1 MRFRMASVTSV
12 LSVALVGAL
21 LTAGSRTAHA
31 QAALDDD
38 DTTKPAASASTD
50 NGGGE
55 DDAKVGVA
63 IRIRQTW
70 VPKSIIELFVDK
82 ASGGASNI
90 GYGAELF
97 RRKGNFEVQFGLEY
111 DSLYIDPGIWVQ
123 KGEDPTNGGAD
134 RVTFDKGFSWL
145 TAEVTF
151 LNHTPINKYFAIRY
165 GGGAGIGVVIDKV
178 RRTDSICNSPDPAQA
193 SDTTCHDMPAPND
206 NTPYNLPPVFPVINA
221 IIGVQIK
228 PTDNIVINVEGGI
241 RTIPFFGMSLGYM
254 F

>member
-12 LSVALVGAL
+12 LSVALIGAL
-21 LTAGSRTAHA
+21 LTAGARNARA

-38 DTTKPAASASTD
+38 DTAKPAATAAEASD
-50 NGGGE
+50 ADE
-55 DDAKVGVA
+55 AKVGFA

-82 ASGGASNI
+82 AAGGASNI

-123 KGEDPTNGGAD
+123 KGVDPTSGGAD

-165 GGGAGIGVVIDKV
+165 GGGAGIGIIIDKV
-178 RRTDSICNSPDPAQA
+178 RRTDSKCDSPDPNQA
-193 SDTTCHDMPAPND
+193 NDTTCHDMPAPND

-241 RTIPFFGMSLGYM
+241 RTIPFFGISLGYM